1 VRVILL
7 PAIDLRGGRCVRL
20 VQGDFAQ
27 ETVYDENP
35 LEVAKRFEEG
45 GAEWLHVVDLDAA
58 LEGVPGNR
66 EIIERVIASV
76 AIPVECSGGLRSLED
91 IEWAVD
97 SGAGRVVLGTRALTD
112 PSFVGDAVHRWDE
125 TIAVGLDVR
134 GERLQARGWTEDAG
148 ELFPT
153 LEVLDAFG
161 CSRYVVTDVGR
172 DGMLQGPNLQLLQ
185 DVAMRTPA
193 RIVASGGVS
202 SLDDLRAI
210 AELGV
215 ESCIV
220 GKALYA
226 GKFTLAEALVA
237 AS

>member
-1 VRVILL
+1 MILL

-20 VQGDFAQ
+20 VQGDFDQ
-27 ETVYDENP
+27 ETVYDDDP
-35 LEVAKRFEEG
+35 LAVARRFEEE
-45 GAEWLHVVDLDAA
+45 GAQWLHVVDLDAA

-66 EIIERVIASV
+66 EIIERVIATV
-76 AIPVECSGGLRSLED
+76 HLPVQCSGGMRSVED

-97 SGAGRVVLGTRALTD
+97 AGAGRVVLGTRALMD
-112 PSFVGDAVHRWDE
+112 PTFVGDAVARFDE

-134 GERLQARGWTEDAG
+134 GDRLQARGWTEDAG
-148 ELFPT
+148 ELYPT

-161 CSRYVVTDVGR
+161 VSRYVVTDVAR

-185 DVAMRTPA
+185 DVMIRTPA

-202 SLDDLRAI
+202 SLDDLRAL
-210 AELGV
+210 ADLGV
-215 ESCIV
+215 ESCII

-226 GKFTLAEALVA
+226 KRFTLPEALRA
-237 AS
+237 GG

>member
-1 VRVILL
+1 MILL

-20 VQGDFAQ
+20 VQGDFDK
-27 ETVYDENP
+27 ETVYDDNP
-35 LEVAKRFEEG
+35 IDVALAYERD

-76 AIPVECSGGLRSLED
+76 HVPVQCSGGIRSLED
-91 IEWAVD
+91 IQWAVD
-97 SGAGRVVLGTRALTD
+97 AGAGRVVLGTRALTD
-112 PSFVGDAVHRWDE
+112 PSFVGDAVAIHDE

-134 GERLQARGWTEDAG
+134 GDRLQARGWTEDAG

-161 CSRYVVTDVGR
+161 CSRYVVTDVAR
-172 DGMLQGPNLQLLQ
+172 DGMLQGPNLGLLQ

-202 SLDDLRAI
+202 SLEDLRAI
-210 AELGV
+210 AGLGV

-226 GKFTLAEALVA
+226 NKFTLPEALDA
-237 AS
+237 TK